1 MDIITPPI
9 SSDEMSSFSQNIIN
23 EDSSNNEEELKKIK
37 KLVDEQKKNGHKY
50 PLIAC
55 FFLIFYN
62 EGKYTLTK
70 KRIHSLM
77 EAEAINNKNK
87 ILSSS
92 TQRYCIIDKK
102 NYKLKIKDILKK
114 QKWFTKKRNELGEI
128 EYTLNPGVVA
138 KITPKI
144 ISYFKAINKNESKFQ
159 TKEETIMDEIESE
172 YLYEINNDNIIQDN
186 MNINETKKSEDKN
199 KTPGKKKVN
208 EKRNYRRRKN
218 KRKNRKKNKKIK
230 KPKKNNISEIV
241 NYDIIIDKNSKLE
254 NLSFDENIQ
263 INNKKD
269 LGLEEDLKSENNAIQ
284 YLNKKRKLNQ
294 LGTENNI
301 VIKKNKKDNES
312 YFFSDNTDEV
322 DEKTKEDTINNENQS
337 PISEEEKIALL
348 NNKIEAIINMGEIF
362 IQLIN
367 NNELSNLIY
376 LNIHS
381 TKKDIEKNEKEMQ
394 SDKLLLEQLCNTEER
409 INSVDNKALEKNINK
424 IKSIF
429 KDFMKTI
436 KLLSIYKK
444 KIEKYKNTE
453 DIKEVI
459 NSYHQIYTKCSKIL
473 EQLMSNISSTYK
485 DCGDFGEF
493 LNILMIDE
501 KIQKYLNV
509 NNIIEIKDLE
519 NLFKNMLNS
528 TMITDDLIM
537 NDINNANNNL
547 AKKGNKIDSNVENT
561 LSSDINNN

>member
-1 MDIITPPI
+1 
-9 SSDEMSSFSQNIIN
+9 
-23 EDSSNNEEELKKIK
+23 
-37 KLVDEQKKNGHKY
+37 
-50 PLIAC
+50 
-55 FFLIFYN
+55 
-62 EGKYTLTK
+62 
-70 KRIHSLM
+70 M

-294 LGTENNI
+294 LGNENNI
-301 VIKKNKKDNES
+301 IIKKNKKDNES

>member
-199 KTPGKKKVN
+199 KYPGKKKVN

-376 LNIHS
+376 LNRH
-381 TKKDIEKNEKEMQ
+381 
-394 SDKLLLEQLCNTEER
+394 
-409 INSVDNKALEKNINK
+409 
-424 IKSIF
+424 
-429 KDFMKTI
+429 
-436 KLLSIYKK
+436 
-444 KIEKYKNTE
+444 
-453 DIKEVI
+453 
-459 NSYHQIYTKCSKIL
+459 
-473 EQLMSNISSTYK
+473 
-485 DCGDFGEF
+485 
-493 LNILMIDE
+493 
-501 KIQKYLNV
+501 
-509 NNIIEIKDLE
+509 
-519 NLFKNMLNS
+519 
-528 TMITDDLIM
+528 
-537 NDINNANNNL
+537 
-547 AKKGNKIDSNVENT
+547 
-561 LSSDINNN
+561 